1 MLFAQKE
8 LVGQEAGAAAT
19 WHSDSDSP
27 NPTVRQSDRPNN
39 SSLKEERK
47 QGDQAKG
54 TAFSPGKQP
63 PRPNNGSLQGEDAVH
78 ARH

>member
-8 LVGQEAGAAAT
+8 LVDQEAKTTAT

-39 SSLKEERK
+39 SSLKEGRK
-47 QGDQAKG
+47 QGDQAKV
-54 TAFSPGKQP
+54 TASTRSATSDTEQ
-63 PRPNNGSLQGEDAVH
+63 
-78 ARH
+78 